1 MILTAQLGG
10 RESPPKEVK
19 VKLLVVLVLILSL
32 PGIVQAQTS
41 AVTWAA
47 FGAQTACLS
56 LPFWFPPAILPCL
69 GYAAVAWVAQAVGN
83 VKNLAEDN
91 DVQEAK
97 YAVD

>member
-1 MILTAQLGG
+1 M
-10 RESPPKEVK
+10 
-19 VKLLVVLVLILSL
+19 KLLLVLVLILSL

-69 GYAAVAWVAQAVGN
+69 GYAAVAWAVQAVGN